1 MGNAE
6 QTNIKLIVDDE
17 QSLYVSFSP
26 EDEFSDSV
34 KSYIRSKL
42 SDGMHSRQGINMTVI
57 SRKPIDEERF
67 RSAVS
72 NWIRDEK
79 ESFNKREKETRISL
93 IGGLVFGSLLLI
105 LSIVMEQRVEVLKYS
120 LLPIMGSLAL
130 SKAASV
136 LVVDVPT
143 IRVERWFFT
152 EIEKNSVITF
162 EYVHEEDPSPDKKL
176 V

>member
-1 MGNAE
+1 MC
-6 QTNIKLIVDDE
+6 
-17 QSLYVSFSP
+17 
-26 EDEFSDSV
+26 
-34 KSYIRSKL
+34 
-42 SDGMHSRQGINMTVI
+42 HSA
-57 SRKPIDEERF
+57 RKTIDEERF

-162 EYVHEEDPSPDKKL
+162 EYV
-176 V
+176 

>member
-42 SDGMHSRQGINMTVI
+42 SDGMHSRQGIDMTVI

-120 LLPIMGSLAL
+120 L
-130 SKAASV
+130 
-136 LVVDVPT
+136 PT

>member
-42 SDGMHSRQGINMTVI
+42 SDGMHSRQGIDMTVI

-79 ESFNKREKETRISL
+79 VSFNKREKETRISL